1 MALRNTRSAALL
13 SALALSLGLASLANP
28 QTASADFLG
37 ISNVDLP
44 NASLFALT
52 SDSTL
57 YVQPR
62 FGDDFVRLGQISS
75 GTSGNPGNFIGID
88 FRPADGNLYGLD
100 DRGNIFIIDTS
111 TFGFGRLTAVTTMSP
126 RFIGGFGNVM
136 DFNPVVNALRVTGS
150 TDQNIAVV
158 NGANGANL
166 ATTTA
171 QTKLAY
177 AAGDPNAG
185 VDPEIIGGAYNN
197 NVNGATVTIFYMI
210 DHDKDTLVTI
220 AQKNATGSSNTGGG
234 QLKTIGSLVDSRGNK
249 VNVGPASDFDIFTNA
264 AGKNFLVGST
274 NDAQLFSIDLQKVN
288 ANNAVGTTT
297 NVVVN
302 IGNPAFDPG
311 TISPVVTG
319 TFIDVAVETAN

>member
-13 SALALSLGLASLANP
+13 SALGLSLGLASV
-28 QTASADFLG
+28 TASADFLG
-37 ISNVDLP
+37 ISSVDLP
-44 NASLFALT
+44 NASLFGLS
-52 SDSTL
+52 SDNSI
-57 YVQPR
+57 YVQSR
-62 FGDDFVRLGQISS
+62 FGDDFVRLGEVRLDNQASL
-75 GTSGNPGNFIGID
+75 IGID
-88 FRPADGNLYGLD
+88 FRPADGNLYALD
-100 DRGNIFIIDTS
+100 DTGNIYILDVS
-111 TFGFGRLTAVTTMSP
+111 TFGFGRTTLVTTTSP

-136 DFNPVVNALRVTGS
+136 DFNPVANALRITGS
-150 TDQNIAVV
+150 NDQNIAVV

-166 ATTTA
+166 ATTVA

-234 QLKTIGSLVDSRGNK
+234 QLKTIGSLVDSSGRK

-264 AGKNFLVGST
+264 NGKNFLVGST
-274 NDAQLFSIDLQKVN
+274 KDSQLFSIDLQKVN
-288 ANNAVGTTT
+288 ANLAVGTTQ
-297 NVVVN
+297 NVV
-302 IGNPAFDPG
+302 ITLGNPANDPG
-311 TISPVVTG
+311 VVSPFVTG
-319 TFIDVAVETAN
+319 GLFDLAVETAN

>member
-13 SALALSLGLASLANP
+13 SALGLSLGLASV
-28 QTASADFLG
+28 TASADFLG
-37 ISNVDLP
+37 ISSVDLP

-52 SDSTL
+52 TDNSI
-57 YVQPR
+57 YVQSR
-62 FGDDFVRLGQISS
+62 FGDDFVRLGQV
-75 GTSGNPGNFIGID
+75 NLANRANLIGID
-88 FRPADGNLYGLD
+88 FRPADGNLYALD
-100 DRGNIFIIDTS
+100 DTGNIYILDVS
-111 TFGFGRLTAVTTMSP
+111 TFGFGKTTLITTTSP
-126 RFIGGFGNVM
+126 RFTGGWGNVM

-150 TDQNIAVV
+150 NDQNIAVV

-171 QTKLAY
+171 QTRLAY

-185 VDPEIIGGAYNN
+185 QDPEIIGGAYNN

-234 QLKTIGSLVDSRGNK
+234 QLKTIGSLVDSSGKK
-249 VNVGPASDFDIFTNA
+249 VNVSFGSDFDIFTNA

-297 NVVVN
+297 NVVVTL
-302 IGNPAFDPG
+302 GAPAFDPG
-311 TISPVVTG
+311 TVSPIVTG
-319 TFIDVAVETAN
+319 TFQDLAVETN